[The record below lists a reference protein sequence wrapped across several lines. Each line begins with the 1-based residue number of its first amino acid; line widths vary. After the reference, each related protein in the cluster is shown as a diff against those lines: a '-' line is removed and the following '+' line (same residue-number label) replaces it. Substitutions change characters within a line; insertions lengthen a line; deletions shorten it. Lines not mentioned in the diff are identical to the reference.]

1 MATSKPAERINVRI
15 IIRDAGCWL
24 GLFALLILT
33 GCGGIPDQ
41 PPLGTV
47 TGIVTLDGKP
57 LEFVEISF
65 SPEVGRPSDGDT
77 NSLGEYELTYVQN
90 IKGAKVGKH
99 KVMVRSGKVDNSK
112 LKPVEIKPGKNVIN
126 IECVAK
132 PPKTGNSKAEPQG
145 DDVE

>member
-1 MATSKPAERINVRI
+1 MRFLRNAGRWIVPAVV
-15 IIRDAGCWL
+15 
-24 GLFALLILT
+24 LILT
-33 GCGGIPDQ
+33 GCGGVPDQ

-47 TGIVTLDGKP
+47 TGVITLDGKP
-57 LEFVEISF
+57 LEFVEVTF

-77 NSLGEYELTYVQN
+77 NSLGEYELTYVQD

-99 KVMVRSGKVDNSK
+99 TIMVRSGKVDNSK
-112 LKPVEIKPGKNVIN
+112 LTPVEIKRGRNVIN

>member
-1 MATSKPAERINVRI
+1 MMSIL
-15 IIRDAGCWL
+15 IRDAGRWL
-24 GLFALLILT
+24 ALVLVLT
-33 GCGGIPDQ
+33 LSGCGGVPDQ

-47 TGIVTLDGKP
+47 TGTVTLDGKP
-57 LEFVEISF
+57 LEFIEISF
-65 SPEVGRPSDGDT
+65 VPNKGRPSYGDT
-77 NSLGEYELTYVQN
+77 NSLGNYELTYVRN

-99 KVMVRSGKVDNSK
+99 TITVRSGRVDNSQ

-132 PPKTGNSKAEPQG
+132 AGKPIQQG

>member
-1 MATSKPAERINVRI
+1 MRINMQN
-15 IIRDAGCWL
+15 AACWIVL
-24 GLFALLILT
+24 VVALALT

-57 LEFVEISF
+57 LEFVELNF
-65 SPEVGRPSDGDT
+65 SPEVGRPSDGNT
-77 NSLGEYELTYVQN
+77 NSLGEYELTYAQD

-99 KVMVRSGKVDNSK
+99 TITIRSGKVDHSK

-126 IECVAK
+126 IECVSKPAK
-132 PPKTGNSKAEPQG
+132 SGNSKLEAQG